1 MPVKALYPG
10 TFDPPTNGHV
20 DLIQRGSKLFDHL
33 TVAIL
38 VNPVKNPLFT
48 VEERVEMLEEVTG
61 PLGNVSVATFDG
73 LMVEFARKVGAAA
86 VLRGIRAISDYEH
99 EFQMALMNRRLAP
112 DVETVFLA
120 AGGTLLVCELA
131 DGEGS
136 FQLWRRHQRAGAAER
151 GEEAARADQERRVT
165 EWRPRA
171 RRPQAE
177 LCAQSEICQDGR
189 DMTVTAPAKV
199 FADRIGR
206 IEVSATMA
214 VAAEAAKLRAQGANL
229 VDFGAGEPHFATP
242 RHIKDAAIAAIE
254 ANFTRYTVVPG
265 IPDVR
270 KAIVERH
277 ACDFGS
283 DYTIDEAVFTS
294 GGKLALFNTIQV
306 LVDHGDEVILPV
318 PYWVSFKDII
328 QYAGGTVVFLET
340 SEAESFR
347 ITADAI
353 EQAITPRTKAI
364 ILNSPSNPAG
374 SVVSAGD
381 LERIVHL
388 AHDRGIFL
396 LLDECYVYLN
406 YAGKPVSGGSFTWA
420 KEHIVI
426 LGSLSKTYSMTG
438 WRAGYA
444 LAAKPVAAN
453 LSKLQ
458 SQSTSNATSF
468 VQKAAIAAL
477 SGSQECVAEF
487 RAEFIELRDY
497 MLAALKKIPG
507 VTCTKPE
514 GAFYVYPNI
523 SAYLGK
529 GGIRTATELA
539 TRLLHEG
546 HVVTVPGEAFGTAEH
561 VRISYPVTRENIDEG
576 TRRMGEFL
584 TGLK

>member
-1 MPVKALYPG
+1 M
-10 TFDPPTNGHV
+10 
-20 DLIQRGSKLFDHL
+20 S
-33 TVAIL
+33 
-38 VNPVKNPLFT
+38 
-48 VEERVEMLEEVTG
+48 
-61 PLGNVSVATFDG
+61 VS
-73 LMVEFARKVGAAA
+73 
-86 VLRGIRAISDYEH
+86 
-99 EFQMALMNRRLAP
+99 AP
-112 DVETVFLA
+112 
-120 AGGTLLVCELA
+120 
-131 DGEGS
+131 S
-136 FQLWRRHQRAGAAER
+136 
-151 GEEAARADQERRVT
+151 
-165 EWRPRA
+165 
-171 RRPQAE
+171 
-177 LCAQSEICQDGR
+177 
-189 DMTVTAPAKV
+189 KV

-214 VAAEAAKLRAQGANL
+214 VAAEAAKLRAQGAKL
-229 VDFGAGEPHFATP
+229 VDFGAGEPHFPTP
-242 RHIKDAAIAAIE
+242 RHIKDAAIEAIE

-277 ACDFGS
+277 AADFGS
-283 DYTIDEAVFTS
+283 DYAIDEAVFTT

-328 QYAGGTVVFLET
+328 QYAGGKVVYLET
-340 SEAESFR
+340 DEAENFR

-353 EQAITPRTKAI
+353 EKAITPRTKAI

-374 SVVSAGD
+374 AVVSEDD
-381 LERIVHL
+381 LERVVRL
-388 AHDRGIFL
+388 AHERGIYV

-406 YAGKPVSGGSFTWA
+406 YAGRPVSGGSYTWA

-444 LAAKPVAAN
+444 LAARPVAAN

-477 SGSQECVAEF
+477 SGSQECVAQF
-487 RAEFIELRDY
+487 REEFIDLRDH
-497 MLAALKKIPG
+497 MLARLAEVPG

-523 SAYLGK
+523 GAFLGR
-529 GGIRTATELA
+529 GGIKTATELA
-539 TRLLHEG
+539 TRLLHEA
-546 HVVTVPGEAFGTAEH
+546 HVVTVPGEAFGTGH
-561 VRISYPVTRENIDEG
+561 HIRISYPVTKQNIDEG
-576 TRRMGEFL
+576 TRRMAEFL
-584 TGLK
+584 GGLA